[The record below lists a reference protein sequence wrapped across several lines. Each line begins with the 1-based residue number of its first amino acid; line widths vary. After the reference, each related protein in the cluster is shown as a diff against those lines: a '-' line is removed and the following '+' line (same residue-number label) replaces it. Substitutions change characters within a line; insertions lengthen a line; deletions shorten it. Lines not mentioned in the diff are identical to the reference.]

1 MFTKAIVKT
10 PCKNLASGLSSAG
23 LGKPDYNLALKQ
35 HKLYIDALRICGLE
49 VTILPPDDQYPDS
62 TFVEDIAIFTPYCVV
77 ITQPG
82 AVSRKGE
89 IAGLREILSLFNK
102 TIEEI
107 QPPGTLDGGDVLMI
121 GSHYFIGLSERTNM
135 EGARQLIRILEK
147 HGMNGST
154 VSLKNV
160 LHLKSGVAYLG
171 NNTLAAAGEFTSKPE
186 FNRFNIVKIDDDEN
200 YAANCIRINKNV
212 LVPEGFP
219 KTVKM
224 IEQAGFTT
232 LAVDVSEFRKLDGGL
247 SCLSLRF

>member
-23 LGKPDYNLALKQ
+23 LSKPDYNRALKQ
-35 HKLYIDALRICGLE
+35 HKLYIDALKICGLE
-49 VTILPPDDQYPDS
+49 VTILPPDNRYPDS
-62 TFVEDIAIFTPYCVV
+62 TFIEDVAIFTPYCAV

-82 AVSRKGE
+82 APSRKGE
-89 IAGLREILSLFNK
+89 IAGLREILSIFNK
-102 TIEEI
+102 IIEEI

-135 EGARQLIRILEK
+135 EGAQQLIRILEK
-147 HGMNGST
+147 YGMTGSM

-160 LHLKSGVAYLG
+160 LHLKSGVAYLEH
-171 NNTLAAAGEFTSKPE
+171 NTLLAAGEFTAKPE
-186 FNRFNIVKIDDDEN
+186 FMKFNILKIDDDED
-200 YAANCIRINKNV
+200 YAANCIRINENV
-212 LVPEGFP
+212 LVPKGFP
-219 KTVKM
+219 KTIKM